1 MSRSKFSSFAL
12 AFALAL
18 GIQSA
23 PVAAED
29 FYSEFGG
36 RYLYS
41 SGKINFG
48 FFNNN
53 ALFGDPTSTLDWTGL
68 TAHTGEVFARV
79 THDTGFYLKGTIG
92 AGIINGGKIIDRDF
106 FVGQIKFSD
115 TYSQVRGNSL
125 RYGTIDIGW
134 GTAYSWRRNRIG
146 AFVGYLYWNEK
157 TTAYGVRCNPDDVG
171 GFFCGPPGSVP
182 VPFSVAV
189 LGYEPTAHGVR
200 IGFDA
205 RYEFLPGWSLSGE
218 AAWLP
223 YVWVKNLDSH
233 FLRVDLAPSPNII
246 STANGAQ
253 GFTAE
258 AFLNY
263 AFTPNIEFG
272 VGARYWGI
280 FAGRGAVNFHLAS
293 GAISGPYPLRT
304 FDMQRWG
311 LLVQL
316 KGQM

>member
-1 MSRSKFSSFAL
+1 MFKTGFGSLAAL
-12 AFALAL
+12 FALAL
-18 GIQSA
+18 GCQSA
-23 PVAAED
+23 AAQND
-29 FYSEFGG
+29 FYTELGG
-36 RYLYS
+36 RYWYS

-48 FFNNN
+48 FYNGNP
-53 ALFGDPTSTLDWTGL
+53 AYGDPTSTLDWTGL
-68 TAHTGEVFARV
+68 TAHTGEVFGRI
-79 THDTGFYLKGTIG
+79 THDSGFYLKGTIG
-92 AGIINGGKIIDRDF
+92 AGVIRSGQIIDRDF
-106 FVGQIKFSD
+106 FAGGIKFSD
-115 TYSQVRGNSL
+115 TYSQVRGNNL
-125 RYGTIDIGW
+125 RYGTVDLGW
-134 GTAYSWRRNRIG
+134 GTAYSWGRSRIG

-157 TTAYGVRCNPDDVG
+157 VTAYGVRCNPDDVA

-182 VPFSVAV
+182 IPFSVAA
-189 LGYEPTAHGVR
+189 LGYQPTAHGVR

-223 YVWVKNLDSH
+223 YVWLQNLDSH

-246 STANGAQ
+246 STANGGQ

-263 AFTPNIEFG
+263 AVTPNIELG
-272 VGARYWGI
+272 LGARYWGVYV
-280 FAGRGAVNFHLAS
+280 GRGDVVFHLAS

-304 FDMQRWG
+304 LNMQRWG
-311 LLVQL
+311 LLAQI